1 MRAIVMS
8 IRVVFAAD
16 NANET
21 TTAVIGDFAVSLS
34 KSSSSHSPLFSRFS
48 PKVLRNFF
56 FDESNN
62 LQNRRTT
69 SFFLRNETDRFHAE
83 CSTFN
88 LRADTRKLLQLV
100 KSGSGRSDR

>member
-34 KSSSSHSPLFSRFS
+34 RRNRRHPTLLFFLAFL
-48 PKVLRNFF
+48 PKYCEIFFPTNPTICKIAARLLFF
-56 FDESNN
+56 FYETKQTVFTRSV
-62 LQNRRTT
+62 RR
-69 SFFLRNETDRFHAE
+69 
-83 CSTFN
+83 STCVRIRENFCN
-88 LRADTRKLLQLV
+88 
-100 KSGSGRSDR
+100 